1 MLRFTTELD
10 GEHVVREAAVF
21 FCEAL
26 GRINARQFAREGR
39 EASPCCAK
47 CGGCELDLGQPLA
60 DAKRLLATG
69 KAHPASIVAYTLG
82 RELAAGVPCR
92 VVLLDGD
99 RLALERQSGE
109 LINPLEKFEANEGCC
124 CHGQGSKHGD
134 QVPALARP
142 TAVGHDAGEAG

>member
-1 MLRFTTELD
+1 MLRFTTELE

-26 GRINARQFAREGR
+26 GRINARQFAREGH

-47 CGGCELDLGQPLA
+47 CAGCELDASAPLA
-60 DAKRLLATG
+60 DAKRMLEAR

-82 RELAAGVPCR
+82 RELAAGVACR

-99 RLALERQSGE
+99 RLALERATGD
-109 LINPLEKFEANEGCC
+109 LINPLEKFATKEACC
-124 CHGQGSKHGD
+124 CGQAHHGESNQT
-134 QVPALARP
+134 PALAR
-142 TAVGHDAGEAG
+142 AESVGRDAADG